1 MYYWATGPAPSGQYL
16 SRARPDDGDGG
27 LSAPAAVRSGR
38 HESNYI
44 DRSIDHAHRARWRST
59 TNTYTL
65 TMTLITTH
73 RSIQI
78 RRQQRGQSTV
88 EIAILLPIL
97 LVLLFGIIMAAFM
110 FYAYIQVTNATRE
123 GARAGS
129 VYRITAAMTT
139 DTLQQTVQKAIYDPS
154 TTPPSSALGFL
165 APTGSSFDVTSDVSC
180 TLNGASCSSFSPGV
194 LPRPGDRLRVT
205 VVYRYRLPVDM
216 PPFPQPF
223 IMMREVTME
232 IQ

>member
-1 MYYWATGPAPSGQYL
+1 
-16 SRARPDDGDGG
+16 
-27 LSAPAAVRSGR
+27 
-38 HESNYI
+38 
-44 DRSIDHAHRARWRST
+44 
-59 TNTYTL
+59 
-65 TMTLITTH
+65 MTLITMH

-78 RRQQRGQSTV
+78 RRQHRGQSTV

-97 LVLLFGIIMAAFM
+97 FVLLFGIIMAAFM

-129 VYRITAAMTT
+129 VYRITAATTT

-154 TTPPSSALGFL
+154 TTPPRSALGFL
-165 APTGSSFDVTSDVSC
+165 APTGSSFSVTSDVSC
-180 TLNGASCSSFSPGV
+180 TLNGLSCSSFSSV
-194 LPRPGDRLRVT
+194 LLPRPGDRLKVT